1 MRLPPLTDEELVP
14 FLQEGVWVA
23 KIATYNPEGSVRMT
37 PLGYAIEGDDILLST
52 WESSAAARNLR
63 RDPRASVLID
73 KEDPPYS
80 GVHYTGQAEVEPE
93 VLTPDEY
100 AHLFGRYSGDF
111 AEAVEYYQTLA
122 SLALAL
128 GGRALIRFR
137 PTDRITWDFAKI

>member
-14 FLQEGVWVA
+14 FLQDGMWVA
-23 KIATYNPEGSVRMT
+23 KIATFNPEGSVRMT
-37 PLGYAIEGDDILLST
+37 PMGYAVEGGDILLST

-73 KEDPPYS
+73 KANPPYA

-93 VLTPDEY
+93 VLTPEEY
-100 AHLFGRYSGDF
+100 AQLFGRYSGDF

-137 PTDRITWDFAKI
+137 PADRITWDFAKI